1 MKFCSIECMTICPGT
16 QLEDCIAVAGPDEP
30 VSHRNKNRCAP
41 IDSTHTKLFHV
52 HMQGVSSDGLPY
64 EGEIAVCHGNGEN
77 RYPQDC
83 LYAVYF
89 SRNRSKQLVIEFF
102 LSDSYAPHKPLPFA
116 ESDDLTVAVIEMLN
130 EDGKIETCIQKAHD
144 EFYNPPYKPKPVCED
159 HSESTT
165 TTGQRGICTT
175 EEELDG
181 VCLVSPNDN
190 EPQEKKSSDCSTFK
204 TIDTTKS
211 PE

>member
-1 MKFCSIECMTICPGT
+1 MHDHLPWNSAGRLHYCSWT
-16 QLEDCIAVAGPDEP
+16 DEP

-64 EGEIAVCHGNGEN
+64 EGEIAVCRGNGEN
-77 RYPQDC
+77 RYPENC

-89 SRNRSKQLVIEFF
+89 SCNRSKQLVIEFF

-116 ESDDLTVAVIEMLN
+116 ESDSLTVAVIEMLN
-130 EDGKIETCIQKAHD
+130 EDGKIKTCIQKARD
-144 EFYNPPYKPKPVCED
+144 KFFNPPNKPKPVCED

-165 TTGQRGICTT
+165 TAGQRGICIT
-175 EEELDG
+175 EEELDS
-181 VCLVSPNDN
+181 VCLVSADDD
-190 EPQEKKSSDCSTFK
+190 EPQEKNSDCSSTF
-204 TIDTTKS
+204 T
-211 PE
+211 P